1 MLQVKQFRYHL
12 DNLGYLLYG
21 EKYAIAVDGGAF
33 DEILTFIESHRLNLL
48 FVTNTHGHVDHTSGN
63 VALLKQS
70 DARLLRPE
78 EIYGR
83 EIELEREK
91 IRIYHTPGHTADS
104 LCFHGDNA
112 LITGDTLFNG
122 TIGNCF
128 SGDLKGFYQSIKKIM
143 SLPGSTLIY
152 AGHDYVREAMS
163 FARRLEPDNDYIETF
178 LKNYKLDHVFSRLT
192 DELRVNPYLRFN
204 EPDIIN
210 FLKKNGLPT
219 KTEWQRWQ
227 SLMTID

>member
-21 EKYAIAVDGGAF
+21 EKYAMAVDGGAF
-33 DEILTFIESHRLNLL
+33 DEILSFADSRRLSLL
-48 FVTNTHGHVDHTSGN
+48 FVTNTHGHMDHTNGN
-63 VALLKQS
+63 ATLLNEAN
-70 DARLLRPE
+70 ARLLRYE
-78 EIYGR
+78 EIRGT
-83 EIELEREK
+83 EIELEGQN
-91 IRIYHTPGHTADS
+91 IRIYDTPGHTADS
-104 LCFHGDNA
+104 LCFHVGNA

-143 SLPGSTLIY
+143 SLPGSTVIY
-152 AGHDYVREAMS
+152 AGHDYVQEAMS
-163 FARRLEPDNDYIETF
+163 FARRLEPDNEYIKIF
-178 LKNYKLDHVFSRLT
+178 AKNYKQDHVFSRLME
-192 DELRVNPYLRFN
+192 ELRVNPYLRFN
-204 EPDIIN
+204 EPGIIN
-210 FLKKNGLPT
+210 LLKKNGLPR

>member
-21 EKYAIAVDGGAF
+21 EKYAMAVDGGAF
-33 DEILTFIESHRLNLL
+33 DEILSFADSRRLSLL
-48 FVTNTHGHVDHTSGN
+48 FVTNTHGHMDHTNGN
-63 VALLKQS
+63 ATLLNEAN
-70 DARLLRPE
+70 ARLLRYE
-78 EIYGR
+78 EIRGT
-83 EIELEREK
+83 EIELEGQN
-91 IRIYHTPGHTADS
+91 IRIYDTPGHTADS
-104 LCFHGDNA
+104 LCFHVGNA

-143 SLPGSTLIY
+143 SLPGSTVIY
-152 AGHDYVREAMS
+152 AGHDYVQEAMS
-163 FARRLEPDNDYIETF
+163 FARRLEPDNEYIEIF
-178 LKNYKLDHVFSRLT
+178 AKNYKQDHVFSRLME
-192 DELRVNPYLRFN
+192 ELRVNPYLRFN
-204 EPDIIN
+204 EPGIIN
-210 FLKKNGLPT
+210 LLKKNGLPR

>member
-21 EKYAIAVDGGAF
+21 EKYAMAVDGGAT
-33 DEILTFIESHRLNLL
+33 DEILSFAESHRLNLIL
-48 FVTNTHGHVDHTSGN
+48 VANTHEHVDHTSGN
-63 VALLKQS
+63 AYLLKGS
-70 DARLLRPE
+70 GARLMRRE
-78 EIYGR
+78 DINAN
-83 EIELEREK
+83 EIELEGQK
-91 IRIYHTPGHTADS
+91 IRIYDTPGHTIDS
-104 LCFHGDNA
+104 LCFHIDNV

-143 SLPGSTLIY
+143 SLSGSTVIY
-152 AGHDYVREAMS
+152 AGHDYVHEAMG
-163 FARRLEPDNDYIETF
+163 FARRLEPGNEYIETF
-178 LKNYKLDHVFSRLT
+178 LENYEPDHVFSRLT

-204 EPDIIN
+204 EPGIIDI
-210 FLKKNGLPT
+210 LKKNGLPAN
-219 KTEWQRWQ
+219 TEWQRWQ